1 MKDAY
6 QVVLAPILTEK
17 STSTIEHVNQ
27 YTFRVHPK
35 ANKIDIKRAIESIF
49 NVKVLRVC
57 TRWKRGK
64 QKRIGLKRGFS
75 SDWKEA
81 IVHLRSGEKI
91 DVY

>member
-1 MKDAY
+1 MKDPY
-6 QVVLAPILTEK
+6 QVVISPILTEK

-27 YTFRVHPK
+27 YTFRVHGK
-35 ANKIDIKRAIESIF
+35 ANKIEIKKAIETIF
-49 NVKVLRVC
+49 GVKVVRVC

-64 QKRIGLKRGFS
+64 RKRIGTKVGFT

-81 IVHLRSGEKI
+81 VVHLRPGERI